1 MPFFFPAANA
11 AGIINDQQHFSETAA
26 RKRGLEF
33 MKKRKMVLFCV
44 FTLLFSFL
52 ITACNVTPQPSTSSN
67 TTGSSVQQTTAGNE
81 DPNNTDPTEPTEPA
95 VDPRKAQCQYV
106 PAEVTSPE
114 GIPVL
119 KWVCLRDEWN
129 HMWTEDAAVELNQM
143 LADRNMPFRVQFVI
157 LTYYVD
163 DIYAAPPTSPYV
175 DWFSMPEVQEILKDA
190 DLIYGAL
197 SGQEMTEYLVP
208 ITDNVS
214 GTASPSLQNAVPHD
228 YNWLTQTVD
237 GEIYGIPSGP
247 SQGTTTGW
255 IIKSSFYK
263 KMGLKEADLSRNF
276 WEMDTLFAKLYQK
289 NSNKPFLTI
298 REGGIRSIAEIDE
311 TTLPQQLPSSIA
323 DFMRGTYTCIGSC
336 FGIDASSGSPKV
348 VNMMETDTVRLY
360 QEAMF
365 RYKSAGYVTA
375 DEAEAQIRYGS
386 GLADF
391 SYAEYGSS
399 NSYYPVTDPVL
410 SSTRP
415 SGYTIGVAASSQNP
429 DAGKALLALITEDE
443 AFRIQLLFGKEGRDY
458 TAVNG
463 NYRTKSQADGSSYSM
478 RFLSPLSYFS
488 GFASEGAIYAEEG
501 KTELETFREMLDQST
516 LYHPIVFD
524 YSGLKKEL
532 AAVQAVINRFFPYF
546 TTTEEIPDDMTTE
559 VEDTVPIMNEAGYDQ
574 MLQAFKDAG
583 SDKIVEELQRQ
594 LDAWLAEN
602 PDW

>member
-1 MPFFFPAANA
+1 MKRRVLAVILTIVLLLSLAACEKNPT
-11 AGIINDQQHFSETAA
+11 F
-26 RKRGLEF
+26 
-33 MKKRKMVLFCV
+33 
-44 FTLLFSFL
+44 
-52 ITACNVTPQPSTSSN
+52 STSA
-67 TTGSSVQQTTAGNE
+67 TTEPTDPQQTTAGNGE
-81 DPNNTDPTEPTEPA
+81 TKNTDPTSPTEPMCTDPTEPTEPA

-129 HMWTEDAAVELNQM
+129 HTWTEDAAVELNQM

-175 DWFSMPEVQEILKDA
+175 DWFSMPEVQEILQDA

-208 ITDNVS
+208 ITENVTGS
-214 GTASPSLQNAVPHD
+214 ASPSLKNAVPHE

-247 SQGTTTGW
+247 SQGTTSGW
-255 IIKSSFYK
+255 SIKSSFYK

-276 WEMDTLFAKLYQK
+276 WEMDDLFAKMYQA
-289 NSNKPFLTI
+289 NGNKPFLGINEGTI
-298 REGGIRSIAEIDE
+298 SSIAELDD
-311 TTLPQQLPSSIA
+311 TVLPQRLPGSIA
-323 DFMRGTYTCIGSC
+323 DFMRETYTCIGSC
-336 FGIDASSGSPKV
+336 FGIDTSSGSPKV

-365 RYKSAGYVTA
+365 RYKSAGYATA
-375 DEAEAQIRYGS
+375 DEAEAQISYSS

-391 SYAEYGSS
+391 SYAVYGSS
-399 NSYYPVTDPVL
+399 YSYYPVTDPVL

-415 SGYTIGVAASSQNP
+415 NGYTIGVAASSQNS
-429 DAGKALLALITEDE
+429 DAAKTLLSLIAEDDDI
-443 AFRIQLLFGKEGRDY
+443 RMQLLFGKEGRDY
-458 TAVNG
+458 TATNG
-463 NYRTKSQADGSSYSM
+463 IYRTKAQADDSSYSM

-488 GFASEGAIYAEEG
+488 GFAAEGAIYTEDG
-501 KTELETFREMLDQST
+501 KTTLESFQEVLDHST
-516 LYHPIVFD
+516 LQYPIVFD

-532 AAVQAVINRFFPYF
+532 KAVQKVVNLYFPNLI
-546 TTTEEIPDDMTTE
+546 TTKEIPDNFLTPEKDP
-559 VEDTVPIMNEAGYDQ
+559 VPIMNEAGYNQ

-583 SDKIVEELQRQ
+583 SDKIVAELQKQ

-602 PDW
+602 PNW